1 MLVQSKSLI
10 LVLLFVQASAFA
22 QKGDK
27 SIRPAGANDVVTPV
41 VMNTGNAEEI
51 NVGAFSFT
59 PNEKTD
65 PNALSKLRAELL
77 QMEKEWNTKKAEFN
91 QKYSDPETIA
101 FIGQI
106 ADTIGQELSL
116 YDLDQLK
123 ELAGK
128 TVNKRLELL
137 NQKRL
142 AALEKQAHI
151 YQTTQDPQ
159 TKIKAE
165 IGVMELSFDIPFLRD
180 IVLARKSGTKFPDNV
195 LLAYTEAVKKLSPE
209 AKKVYVEALTVKA
222 RKQLEK
228 FSPAKYKLYV
238 ASLEKID
245 NFKALRQQEQER
257 ELQEQTRIKSNK
269 EVFMSTTR
277 RFAPETFA
285 FFVASGA
292 VTFNTMWI
300 KSQGDPLAMERHI
313 MSLKDPIA
321 HISFYAFMQANGI
334 FTNFHTSKA
343 SFQALDASTKRQM
356 MVKLSYAGMAV
367 GSLAS
372 SVVSDIGQSI
382 VTCSK
387 KWIQGK
393 KDEASLESCN
403 MAMKQW
409 TVRKKTNQYFPQ
421 IISLFASQAVTELVE
436 NSAYRAFERMAIKSF
451 AQKYL
456 TRRALL
462 SMAYNISSADVVLT
476 CIPYAGEAKWVS
488 KGLKFVGTVT
498 KLSAFVAVDHLLSS
512 YINRPISNILKP
524 AFFDNKNVPNMNA
537 SWLAADSINWD
548 DSKASSKSR
557 PKTIDEKIMPHL
569 QKNMIGMYNIKF
581 GEDVDNLK
589 ETFPKDI
596 ENYTEEMQAWRS
608 HLNESADADLAG
620 WEEMTKKLLNQIDFS
635 YQFYK
640 KFTNELY
647 TTLNTSS
654 EVAKGE
660 LAPSAMSII
669 SQYPLNRVLPFYG
682 VKPGPLLKESAMKF
696 NDKYLSDPI
705 EAEKLQREHI
715 LNVAGAFAKQ
725 KLTFKDKHGENRI
738 YNQILSQLNS
748 NRIMTMMNGLVQL
761 RKVYNQVTA
770 SNAPTYSSPTTMAP
784 VSTYNSG
791 PYYDSHF
798 QDVIMAMFNQI
809 GNPTPIMDPLASFS
823 QASAAHTVFKGMD
836 ELADYSHWSVRKK
849 YQFNKVTDLMIYK
862 IVCGDQKGSLNQ
874 VKTAGVNWLTPE
886 FNPPSLMKKD
896 EDRSHFCKTMT
907 NSSNLYYGKIDNETV
922 SSYVRKNFNFG
933 AMGDYTK
940 AQNPDIF
947 EKWWIANA
955 KKPMEKEFQAY
966 DTKYKKAYE
975 KAYDNFIGDGTWYE
989 SVVDT
994 LNTSNEYLPKS
1005 IRESLQTEN
1014 SVYLQL
1020 INRALIEKSV
1030 KVRSTNPKKEFKV
1043 GTIIKGLT
1051 LGPIFSPVA
1060 ATPIAGK
1067 NKDVKTDYLLQANNK
1082 IKSGSFDPIYNI
1094 QRVEVM
1100 RLHTLLNKSL
1110 MFIESYK
1117 KSVGNYELNRIDKSY
1132 VAVADNTRV
1141 AKKMDLSL
1149 LKFGKKEFP
1158 KELLESAQKRKDERA
1173 QKFNDYIENSKQIDK
1188 AINDILVS
1196 AGLKR
1201 LVKKADAKL
1210 TEEQMAEMAFS
1221 GMLATESGNESTED
1235 VYEDLNVKDPTFRQK
1250 VIISAVKG
1258 IRQVEGETRRF
1269 IRMNTL
1275 LSNRLYVE
1283 NQEILTQ
1290 IGSN

>member
-10 LVLLFVQASAFA
+10 LVLLFVQATAFA

-41 VMNTGNAEEI
+41 VMNTANAEEV

-59 PNEKTD
+59 PNDKTD
-65 PNALSKLRAELL
+65 PNALSKLRAELIK
-77 QMEKEWNTKKAEFN
+77 MEKELTVTMKKNADN
-91 QKYSDPETIA
+91 QFHFISVGMSTEQMIA
-101 FIGQI
+101 L
-106 ADTIGQELSL
+106 LSEHGL
-116 YDLDQLK
+116 HESVK
-123 ELAGK
+123 E
-128 TVNKRLELL
+128 KRLEVL
-137 NQKRL
+137 NQARL
-142 AALEKQAHI
+142 VSLEKQSEI
-151 YQTTQDPQ
+151 YKNAKSADQ
-159 TKIKAE
+159 KIKAE
-165 IGVMELSFDIPFLRD
+165 IAMMELSLNVDFLRE
-180 IVLARKSGTKFPDNV
+180 VVAARKSGSKLSDVT
-195 LLAYTEAVKKLSPE
+195 LEAYTEAVKKLSPE
-209 AKKVYVEALTVKA
+209 AKNVYVNALSEKA
-222 RKQLEK
+222 RKQFEK

-238 ASLEKID
+238 AALEKID
-245 NFKALRQQEQER
+245 NFKAIRQIESEQ
-257 ELQEQTRIKSNK
+257 ELQEQARIKSNK
-269 EVFMSTTR
+269 EAFISTTK

-393 KDEASLESCN
+393 KDEESLESCN

-524 AFFDNKNVPNMNA
+524 TFFDNKNVPNMNA

-548 DSKASSKSR
+548 DSKSTSKARS
-557 PKTIDEKIMPHL
+557 KTIDEKIMPHL

-581 GEDVDNLK
+581 GEDVDSLK

-596 ENYTEEMQAWRS
+596 ESYTEEMQAWRS

-705 EAEKLQREHI
+705 EVEKLQREHI

-725 KLTFKDKHGENRI
+725 KLTFKDKHGENKI
-738 YNQILSQLNS
+738 YNQILAQLNS

-784 VSTYNSG
+784 VSSYNDG
-791 PYYDSHF
+791 PYYDSYF
-798 QDVIMAMFNQI
+798 QNVITALFNQI

-823 QASAAHTVFKGMD
+823 QATAAHTVFKGMD
-836 ELADYSHWSVRKK
+836 DLADYSHWSVRKK

-886 FNPPSLMKKD
+886 FNPPSLLKKD
-896 EDRSHFCKTMT
+896 EDRNHFCKTMT
-907 NSSNLYYGKIDNETV
+907 NSSNLYYGKIDHETV
-922 SSYVRKNFNFG
+922 SSYVRKNFNFA

-966 DTKYKKAYE
+966 DIQYKKAYE

-989 SVVDT
+989 NMVDT

-1020 INRALIEKSV
+1020 INRALIEKPV
-1030 KVRSTNPKKEFKV
+1030 KVRSINPKKEFKI
-1043 GTIIKGLT
+1043 GTIIKGIT

-1060 ATPIAGK
+1060 VTPKAE
-1067 NKDVKTDYLLQANNK
+1067 VRTDYLLQANHKTKN
-1082 IKSGSFDPIYNI
+1082 GSFDPIYNV

-1100 RLHTLLNKSL
+1100 RLHDLLNKSL
-1110 MFIESYK
+1110 TFIEGYKRSLGSY
-1117 KSVGNYELNRIDKSY
+1117 EWNRSDKTY
-1132 VAVADNTRV
+1132 AAVADNTRV
-1141 AKKMDLSL
+1141 AKMKMDLSI
-1149 LKFGKKEFP
+1149 LKFGKKELP
-1158 KELLESAQKRKDERA
+1158 KDFIAAAQKMKAERA
-1173 QKFNDYIENSKQIDK
+1173 QKFNDYIENSKKIDK

-1201 LVKKADAKL
+1201 LVKKAEAQL
-1210 TEEQMAEMAFS
+1210 TEEQMAEMAFA

-1250 VIISAVKG
+1250 VIIAAVKG